1 MSKVQSIFLE
11 GPSGRLEGILK
22 TRTDSQSRAVA
33 VICHPHPL
41 YQGTMHNKVV
51 FAIASALFDM
61 GCDVLRFN
69 FRGVGMSLGSHDG
82 GRGEIE
88 DTLASVR
95 FLRRQYPTS
104 PCLIAGFSFGAWM
117 ALEAA
122 QRDPALI
129 SVTAVAPPLKYINT
143 AILAMP
149 ATPKLFVQGTTDDIC
164 NPRVLQELYP
174 SIPEPKQLVW
184 LEGAGHFFE
193 QHFSGLKAAIVA
205 NRAFLGLL

>member
-11 GPSGRLEGILK
+11 GPDGRLEGILK
-22 TRTDSQSRAVA
+22 TRTDSKPRAVA
-33 VICHPHPL
+33 VVCHPHPL

-51 FAIASALFDM
+51 FAVASALFNM
-61 GCDVLRFN
+61 GCGVLRFN
-69 FRGVGMSLGSHDG
+69 FRGVGLSSGSYDE

-95 FLRRQYPTS
+95 FLRHRYPKA

-129 SVTAVAPPLKYINT
+129 SVTTVAPPLEHFNT
-143 AILAMP
+143 AILAKLV
-149 ATPKLFVQGTTDDIC
+149 TPKLFLQGTADDIC
-164 NPRVLQELYP
+164 SPTALQELYP
-174 SIPEPKQLVW
+174 SIAEPKQLIW

-193 QHFSGLKAAIVA
+193 QHLSGLKAAILA
-205 NRAFLGLL
+205 NQSFLGLP